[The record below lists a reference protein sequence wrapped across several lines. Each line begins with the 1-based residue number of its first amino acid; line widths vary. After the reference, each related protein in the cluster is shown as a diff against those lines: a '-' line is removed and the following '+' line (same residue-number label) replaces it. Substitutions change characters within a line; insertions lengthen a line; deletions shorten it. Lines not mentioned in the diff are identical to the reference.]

1 MKIIVQIF
9 AVALLALAVCAVDPS
24 PADAARF
31 GGGKSFGGSRS
42 FNQNYSKPAAP
53 QRQTGQQQMAN
64 PARPGMGAMGGMLG
78 GLLAGTLLGS
88 LFFGQPF
95 AGGGMLDILLIG
107 GVLFLL
113 FRLLRGRRPV
123 AQPAGAG
130 MGHGG
135 AGPGPFMTRDAG
147 SGAAWGGLG
156 GGPDAR
162 PEVSTPPG
170 FDEADFL
177 QGAKAAYGRLQTS
190 WDARDLADIRQFTT
204 DAVFSEISAQAQAD
218 PGPSRTEVLMVDAR
232 LLEARAEGPATLATV
247 YFDALLRENQG
258 GGTDQVREVWHFR
271 RQDDIANGMWLLD
284 GIQQLEQ

>member
-1 MKIIVQIF
+1 MRIIVQFF
-9 AVALLALAVCAVDPS
+9 AVALLALAVCAVDAS

-31 GGGKSFGGSRS
+31 GGGKSFGGNKS
-42 FNQNYSKPAAP
+42 FNQNYSKPAP
-53 QRQTGQQQMAN
+53 TQRQTGQQQMGA

-113 FRLLRGRRPV
+113 FRLLRGRRPM

-130 MGHGG
+130 MGYGG
-135 AGPGPFMTRDAG
+135 PPSGPMTRDAG
-147 SGAAWGGLG
+147 PGAAWGGLASAA
-156 GGPDAR
+156 DAR

-170 FDEADFL
+170 FDEAEFL

-190 WDARDLADIRQFTT
+190 WDARDLDDIRQFTT
-204 DAVFSEISAQAQAD
+204 DAVFSEIGAQAQAD

-258 GGTDQVREVWHFR
+258 GTTAQVREVWHFR
-271 RQDDIANGMWLLD
+271 RQDDVSGGMWLLD